1 MKKIIFASLAALALG
16 LSSCDSYLDINNNPN
31 ALSEEQLTA
40 GLIFP
45 GVEMAFANVYG
56 DYMRTTGGYFAQH
69 YAQFFGTGNY
79 VDYSQFKQA
88 STKSDRAY
96 QELTMHVLNNAAITS
111 KKAEAE
117 GDRATMLACAV
128 LRAATYQALVD
139 CYGEMPYSEAMD
151 ISNTSPKYDEG
162 KDIYAGIIKE
172 LDNALEGVSAG
183 DLVCTNFLFP
193 DLTAAG
199 WIKTANALK
208 LRILMRESNAVDVKS
223 QLAAL
228 VAENNFPTSDVC
240 WAGCWTNQEGS
251 ANPFFTEDA
260 FTTYGGS
267 QKNIILNAA
276 LAVTMSSADDPRL
289 NAWFDPNGEGKYL
302 GGVSGTNFSV
312 FGTAGYGAQSFCR
325 PVMYYNSPVYF
336 ITVAETE
343 FFLAEY
349 EARYGSASA
358 AKAHYEAAIQAS
370 FDTAGVSDTSTVLT
384 AYPWDT
390 ANYKKCIGI
399 QKWVHLSGMN
409 SYEAWCEMRRLGY
422 PAFGSVSG
430 ADIYDEANKVY
441 SPEKLSPGTLY
452 TPYQVNSNLGSNQ
465 LLQRW
470 PYPESSTSRNMNAP
484 KAKGDTTPI
493 FWAQ

>member
-1 MKKIIFASLAALALG
+1 MKKIIFASLAAVG
-16 LSSCDSYLDINNNPN
+16 MSLSSCDNYLDINNSPN
-31 ALSEEQLTA
+31 SLSEDQLTT

-88 STKSDRAY
+88 STKSSRAY
-96 QELTMHVLNNAAITS
+96 DELMMHVLNNAAITS
-111 KKAEAE
+111 RKAKAE
-117 GDRATMLACAV
+117 GDKATMLACAV
-128 LRAATYQALVD
+128 LRAATFQVLVD
-139 CYGEMPYSEAMD
+139 CYGEMPYSESLD
-151 ISNTSPKYDEG
+151 ISNSAPKYDDG
-162 KDIYAGIIKE
+162 KDIYAGIIAE
-172 LDNALEGVSAG
+172 LDEALEGVSPG

-193 DLTAAG
+193 DLTASG
-199 WIKTANALK
+199 WIKAANALK
-208 LRILMRESNAVDVKS
+208 LRILMRESDAVNVQS

-228 VAENNFPTSDVC
+228 VQEDNFPTSDVC
-240 WAGCWTNQEGS
+240 WAGCWANQLGS

-289 NAWFDPNGEGKYL
+289 GAWFEANGEGKYF
-302 GGVSGTNFSV
+302 GGISGSNFST
-312 FGTAGYGAQSFCR
+312 FASAGYGAQTFCR
-325 PVMYYNSPVYF
+325 PVMSYNTPVYL

-358 AKAHYEAAIQAS
+358 AKAHYEAAIDAS
-370 FDTAGVSDTSTVLT
+370 FATAGVSGTETVLA
-384 AYPWDT
+384 AYPWDQ

-409 SYEAWCEMRRLGY
+409 SFEAWCEMRRLGY
-422 PAFGSVSG
+422 PAFGPIG
-430 ADIYDEANKVY
+430 ASDFFDEGNRTY
-441 SPEKLSPGTLY
+441 NPEKLTPGTLY
-452 TPYQVNSNLGSNQ
+452 TPYQVNSSLGNNQ

-470 PYPESSTSRNMNAP
+470 PYPESSTSRNYNSP
-484 KAKGDTTPI
+484 DQKGDKTPV